1 MILVDTS
8 IIVEYWKNPKR
19 EYTDVFIT
27 QDIAIC
33 GIVQAELIY
42 GARSNKE
49 VEKIISALECFNFI
63 DIDKEDQNGIG
74 KFLHKLRIKGVK
86 IPFQDAIIA
95 YLAVKNNIP
104 LWTRDKHFELIRDVI
119 KELKIYK
126 PI

>member
-63 DIDKEDQNGIG
+63 DIDKEDWNGIG

>member
-63 DIDKEDQNGIG
+63 DIDKEDWNGIG

-119 KELKIYK
+119 KELKLYK

>member
-63 DIDKEDQNGIG
+63 DIDKEDWNGIG
-74 KFLHKLRIKGVK
+74 KCLHKLRIKGVK

-95 YLAVKNNIP
+95 FLAVKNNIP

-119 KELKIYK
+119 KELKVYK

>member
-63 DIDKEDQNGIG
+63 DIDKEDWNGIG

-119 KELKIYK
+119 KELKVYK

>member
-63 DIDKEDQNGIG
+63 DIDKEDWNGIG
-74 KFLHKLRIKGVK
+74 KFLHKLRIRGVK
-86 IPFQDAIIA
+86 IPLQDAIIA

-119 KELKIYK
+119 KELKLYK

>member
-63 DIDKEDQNGIG
+63 EIDKEDWNGIG

-95 YLAVKNNIP
+95 YLAIKNNIP

-119 KELKIYK
+119 KELKVYK

>member
-49 VEKIISALECFNFI
+49 VVKIISALECFNFI
-63 DIDKEDQNGIG
+63 DIDKEDWNGIG

-119 KELKIYK
+119 KELKVYK